1 MKQST
6 VLFEMEPKQVM
17 RLFKGLQKQIAD
29 LNTKLEEK
37 KPIEWVPRAKVAKMF
52 EISLVT
58 VHRWSV
64 EGKIKPYAIGGKI
77 YYKRHELDEA
87 LIAMTAENIA

>member
-29 LNTKLEEK
+29 LNTKLDEQ
-37 KPIEWVPRAKVAKMF
+37 KPIEWVPRAKVADLF
-52 EISLVT
+52 QVSLVT

-64 EGKIKPYAIGGKI
+64 EGKIKPYAIGSKI
-77 YYKRHELDEA
+77 FYKRHELDKA
-87 LIAMTAENIA
+87 LIDMTV